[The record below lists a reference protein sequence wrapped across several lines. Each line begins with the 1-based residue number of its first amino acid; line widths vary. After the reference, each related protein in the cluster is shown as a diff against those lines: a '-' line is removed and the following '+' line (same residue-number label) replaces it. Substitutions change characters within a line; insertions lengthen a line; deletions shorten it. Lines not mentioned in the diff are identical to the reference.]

1 MYMVDSLRMTDEGG
15 RMKEF

>member
-1 MYMVDSLRMTDEGG
+1 MVDSLRMTDEGG